1 MQVCKNRLSKTSE
14 ISQVYAC
21 GVYASRA
28 AKSERVLR
36 IVIEHERSV
45 GVGVGVDG
53 SATVS
58 KATDSTVRPDSG
70 TKTDNV
76 ISYYYILVW

>member
-1 MQVCKNRLSKTSE
+1 M
-14 ISQVYAC
+14 VYT
-21 GVYASRA
+21 R
-28 AKSERVLR
+28 RVVQSPTPPVL
-36 IVIEHERSV
+36 VVVAYESSV